1 MIQGPEQGSAGHGRT
16 ARRDKVTEEAGGQI
30 MEDLV
35 HLFGIYSE

>member
-1 MIQGPEQGSAGHGRT
+1 MIKGPEQGSAGHGRT
-16 ARRDKVTEEAGGQI
+16 ARDKVTEEAGGQI